1 LFYFLLYTKFSY
13 YGPPQLLFD
22 SVAIGAVL
30 VVGSNDSDGIWLGDV
45 VIVGS
50 NEIEGVS
57 LGVWW
62 VA

>member
-1 LFYFLLYTKFSY
+1 MV
-13 YGPPQLLFD
+13 D